1 MLTSLSLV
9 ALALLAALLAIALWR
24 ARARLRT
31 LTRDLDEA
39 RERARRA
46 DQARET
52 FFDLTTHEL
61 RSPLAAVLGYQELL
75 QDGVYGD
82 MPDAADDAVVRIGR
96 SARHLLN
103 LIDGVVE
110 LSRLRA
116 GALQPDPEPV
126 NLGVVL
132 AGVADAFRHHARER
146 GIEPSVDIQT
156 SLPIITSDVDRLLRA
171 LDLLVTS
178 AVKNPEADTITLDA
192 RSAGNDLQIRIHP
205 IQLPVHHDSD
215 DPALRFGIR
224 LAVASGIARLLGGA
238 LDLEF
243 DDDGTAVRAVLFRV
257 RDLSEP

>member
-1 MLTSLSLV
+1 MTAAAAV
-9 ALALLAALLAIALWR
+9 LALMLIGAIGLWR
-24 ARARLRT
+24 ARARIRS
-31 LTRDLDEA
+31 LTRDLDDA

-61 RSPLAAVLGYQELL
+61 RSPLAAVLGFQELL
-75 QDGVYGD
+75 QDGAYGD
-82 MPDAADDAVVRIGR
+82 LPDAADDAVLRIGR

-126 NLGVVL
+126 NLAIIL
-132 AGVADAFRHHARER
+132 AGAADSFRNHARER
-146 GIEPSVDIQT
+146 GIEPRVDIQS
-156 SLPIITSDVDRLLRA
+156 SLPIITSDVDRLVRA

-178 AVKNPEADTITLDA
+178 AVKNPEAHTITLDA
-192 RSAGNDLQIRIHP
+192 RSDGNDLQVRIHP
-205 IQLPVHHDSD
+205 IQLLVNHDSD

-238 LDLEF
+238 LDLEY
-243 DDDGTAVRAVLFRV
+243 DDDGTTVRAMQFGV
-257 RDLSEP
+257 RDLSSL